1 MDHTKAVSEHSAERY
16 LLGEMAAVEAEEF
29 ERHYF
34 ECRECALAVDAAQ
47 VFIANGR
54 EVLRESEPEA
64 NPKRAHDPPRLSLW
78 DALFGRRQ
86 SPTSISSA
94 SPAFAFSLA
103 TAVMFGGLS
112 LYQGAV
118 QIPGLR
124 QTLTAARVVPSFQLA
139 PATRGDA
146 SRVTVPAGTSW
157 FTVSGDIPP
166 DAHFPKY
173 VCDLSAGG
181 RVLVSL
187 PPAPPP
193 APGQPITIQ
202 LSSQG
207 LPAGT
212 YDLAIYGIDSGSGKR
227 ERVSVFTFTLEYP

>member
-54 EVLRESEPEA
+54 EVLRDSEPEA

-78 DALFGRRQ
+78 DALFGQR
-86 SPTSISSA
+86 P

-103 TAVMFGGLS
+103 AAIVFGGLS
-112 LYQGAV
+112 LYQGEV

-124 QTLTAARVVPSFQLA
+124 QALAAPHVVPSFQ
-139 PATRGDA
+139 
-146 SRVTVPAGTSW
+146 
-157 FTVSGDIPP
+157 
-166 DAHFPKY
+166 
-173 VCDLSAGG
+173 
-181 RVLVSL
+181 
-187 PPAPPP
+187 
-193 APGQPITIQ
+193 
-202 LSSQG
+202 
-207 LPAGT
+207 
-212 YDLAIYGIDSGSGKR
+212 
-227 ERVSVFTFTLEYP
+227 